1 MIGPEQAVISAG
13 SELSCKE
20 VELALGGVI
29 VVMAGALVAVVK
41 LGWNHVMGQL
51 KDAKEHGA
59 ALEVTIQSAKQKKG
73 ESPR

>member
-20 VELALGGVI
+20 VELALGSVI
-29 VVMAGALVAVVK
+29 VALAGALVAVVK
-41 LGWNHVMGQL
+41 IGWNHLKEQL
-51 KDAKEHGA
+51 KDARDHNA
-59 ALEVTIQSAKQKKG
+59 ALEVTVQSAKQKKG

>member
-1 MIGPEQAVISAG
+1 MIGPEQAVAAG
-13 SELSCKE
+13 GELSCKE
-20 VELALGGVI
+20 VELALGTVI
-29 VVMAGALVAVVK
+29 VALAGTLVTVVK